1 MADHQRVHPA
11 QDPEA
16 GAPQR
21 TTVPLVPWG
30 ASRSEKGDPER
41 NYYPPYQRTIPYSY
55 SKPPKRNCCKKCLCW
70 TLALIILQILVI
82 AIFAGVIYLVFRPK
96 LPKYSID
103 SLSITQFN
111 VNNDNSLFATFN
123 VNITARNPNKKIGI
137 YYEGGSDLRVY
148 FTGTQL
154 CEGSLPKFFQG
165 HRNTTVM
172 NVTLTGQTQD
182 ANGLLQSLQAQKQTG
197 NIPLF
202 LRAKVPVRLKL
213 GGLKLMKWKFLVR
226 CWLNV
231 DSLTAD
237 NTIRIRDSRC
247 KFRFRF

>member
-1 MADHQRVHPA
+1 
-11 QDPEA
+11 
-16 GAPQR
+16 
-21 TTVPLVPWG
+21 
-30 ASRSEKGDPER
+30 
-41 NYYPPYQRTIPYSY
+41 
-55 SKPPKRNCCKKCLCW
+55 
-70 TLALIILQILVI
+70 
-82 AIFAGVIYLVFRPK
+82 
-96 LPKYSID
+96 
-103 SLSITQFN
+103 
-111 VNNDNSLFATFN
+111 
-123 VNITARNPNKKIGI
+123 
-137 YYEGGSDLRVY
+137 
-148 FTGTQL
+148 
-154 CEGSLPKFFQG
+154 
-165 HRNTTVM
+165 M

-202 LRAKVPVRLKL
+202 LRAKVPVKLKL